1 MTKIILFEKNMF
13 SNLLIF
19 LRDQNYKFFFLVLM
33 LSVLPIL
40 EAPKNLF
47 ALLFVLSWFI
57 IALRTKDWGGRWRL
71 IDTIFLLWLLADIA
85 VGINAVIIHDQPA
98 NGSKD
103 IIRFVLVGWAISRAR
118 FTTKQMV
125 YLTLMA
131 IFFTII
137 TLAYSYLN
145 YGLLPRLHS
154 VGHMNHVAIYIL
166 IIYIASLSL
175 LIFNFKGIGNLIRIS
190 LILASIILAIT
201 VLDTNSRAAS
211 GLLVIITLMAIA
223 YAVYLYR
230 SWSVVTISALF
241 ISIVLI
247 TSVYNPPSVINKFV
261 TGSSLISDSSSRHK
275 IRNFAYYVFKIDPIL
290 GTGMENFPNFD
301 HADIQDMVIKEEGT
315 YNKKKFLPFKHPHNV
330 YLAYLSGG
338 GLVLFSIFGW
348 FWFEITK
355 IVHKMKD
362 SCNDRWFI
370 FASSSVIMSVLGI
383 GLVNTTFA
391 NEHALIAMLLLG
403 FLISRYREFT
413 S

>member
-57 IALRTKDWGGRWRL
+57 IALRAKDWGGRWRL

-137 TLAYSYLN
+137 PLAYSYLN
-145 YGLLPRLHS
+145 YGLPRLHS
-154 VGHMNHVAIYIL
+154 VGAINHVAIYIL

-315 YNKKKFLPFKHPHNV
+315 YNKKKFLPFNHPHNV

>member
-1 MTKIILFEKNMF
+1 VTKIILFEKNMF

-137 TLAYSYLN
+137 PLAYSYLN
-145 YGLLPRLHS
+145 YGLPRLHS
-154 VGHMNHVAIYIL
+154 VGAINHVAIYIL

-230 SWSVVTISALF
+230 SWFVVTISALF
-241 ISIVLI
+241 LSSVLI
-247 TSVYNPPSVINKFV
+247 TSINYPPMVVDKFI
-261 TGSSLISDSSSRHK
+261 GKMNGDSARLK
-275 IRNFAYYVFKIDPIL
+275 IVNFAYYVFKIDPIL

>member
-1 MTKIILFEKNMF
+1 MF

-137 TLAYSYLN
+137 PLAYSYLN